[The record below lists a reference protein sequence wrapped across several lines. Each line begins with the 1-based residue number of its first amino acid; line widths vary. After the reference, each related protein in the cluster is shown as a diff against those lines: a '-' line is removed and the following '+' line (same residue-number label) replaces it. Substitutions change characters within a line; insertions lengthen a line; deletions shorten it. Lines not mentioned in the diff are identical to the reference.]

1 LEQVH
6 VRGIFCRGP
15 RLERFSIHTLVAGLS
30 IALAFPA
37 LAMGVEPAQGVTTQT
52 TLSVET
58 HDQESKS
65 VVSAAVVVT
74 GDDGLPASGAVA
86 IEEHGKH
93 LAGAALDADG
103 KATLSLSLPAGHH
116 SLRAVYFGDASH
128 QGSISPFAMAQT
140 AAAPDFAVTVAG
152 VSPTTLPLTLTAG
165 QSGTV
170 AVTVTPSTAFAASL
184 TAPTFVTLSCSGL
197 PDFSSCTFTPENVEI
212 TSATTSVSSSMV
224 LATQA
229 ATASLTKP
237 VAGPKASPVAWAFL
251 LPGALALAGFG
262 WRRRTM
268 LGRLSLFALVA
279 LVSTL
284 GMTACNPRYDYFNH
298 GQPPNLPTPSGTYTV
313 TVTAQSSNGITAIT
327 EFTTM
332 SLTVK

>member
-1 LEQVH
+1 M
-6 VRGIFCRGP
+6 
-15 RLERFSIHTLVAGLS
+15 
-30 IALAFPA
+30 ALLTVPA
-37 LAMGVEPAQGVTTQT
+37 LAMGTEPAQDLMTQT
-52 TLSVET
+52 TLSVDT
-58 HDQESKS
+58 VDQGGKS

-93 LAGAALDADG
+93 LAGAALNNDG
-103 KATLSLSLPAGHH
+103 KATLSISLPAGHH
-116 SLRAVYFGDASH
+116 SLRAVYFGDANHKESA
-128 QGSISPFAMAQT
+128 SPLATAQT
-140 AAAPDFAVTVAG
+140 AAAPDFAVTVAP
-152 VSPTTLPLTLTAG
+152 VAPTTLPLTLTAG

-170 AVTVTPSTAFAASL
+170 AVTVTPSSAYTASL

-197 PDFSSCTFTPENVEI
+197 PDYSSCTFTPENVEL
-212 TSATTSVSSSMV
+212 TSATASVSSSMV

-237 VAGPKASPVAWAFL
+237 VAGPKANPVAWAFL

-268 LGRLSLFALVA
+268 LGRLSLLALVA

-298 GQPPNLPTPSGTYTV
+298 GPPPNLPTPSGTYTV